1 MRGNMS
7 NTENTKDIKEELKEE
22 NKDKQ
27 SSQQETEN
35 VQQPGNEETAAEN
48 EKSDND
54 CEKKIAE
61 LEAQVRELK
70 ENYLRQVAEN
80 QNSRKRLVKQHQDAQ
95 KYRHQDILK
104 DLADVIDNFERAIDS
119 ASESRDFDS
128 FHEGI
133 LMIEKQFS
141 GMLTERYG
149 LQKIGAEGEPFDPAS
164 HEALMFEESE
174 EVETETVKQVLQT
187 GYKLFDRI
195 IRPAK
200 VSVLKP
206 AAKNI
211 NIENNDSAGNGE

>member
-7 NTENTKDIKEELKEE
+7 SSENTEDIKEELKEE
-22 NKDKQ
+22 DKDKQ
-27 SSQQETEN
+27 GSQQETEN
-35 VQQPGNEETAAEN
+35 IQQSGQEETAAEN

-54 CEKKIAE
+54 CEKKIAD

-119 ASESRDFDS
+119 ASESKDFDS

-141 GMLTERYG
+141 GMLAERYG

-187 GYKLFDRI
+187 GYKLFERI
-195 IRPAK
+195 LRPAK
-200 VSVLKP
+200 VAVLKP
-206 AAKNI
+206 AAKNL
-211 NIENNDSAGNGE
+211 NKENNDSAVNGE